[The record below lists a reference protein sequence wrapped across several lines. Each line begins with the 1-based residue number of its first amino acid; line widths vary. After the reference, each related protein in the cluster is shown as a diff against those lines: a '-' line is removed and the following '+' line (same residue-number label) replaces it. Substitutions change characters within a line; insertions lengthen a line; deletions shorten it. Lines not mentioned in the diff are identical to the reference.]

1 MKPKTL
7 PAVLFAALT
16 FAAGFLAARAPLTA
30 QAQSPASMP
39 AVRPTY
45 IPNITLFT
53 PPTTPPHG
61 PNRESVLAQTDG
73 AKVLYL
79 VGTLP
84 AHTHKDSNEI
94 QYVISGRGT
103 EYFGKCPVA
112 IGPGTLLVIPH
123 GMIHSGM
130 HVTQGPLKLLA
141 ILTPPGT
148 DHIAA
153 SPLPCKY

>member
-1 MKPKTL
+1 MKIPL
-7 PAVLFAALT
+7 LRIAFLAGVAAAV
-16 FAAGFLAARAPLTA
+16 FLAARPPLTA
-30 QAQSPASMP
+30 LAQSPPPLVAHYY
-39 AVRPTY
+39 RD
-45 IPNITLFT
+45 ITLIT
-53 PPTTPPHG
+53 PPTISPQA
-61 PNRESVLAQTDG
+61 RVLVVAQTQG

-94 QYVISGRGT
+94 QYVISGNGS
-103 EYFGKCPVA
+103 EYFGNCRVV

-130 HVTQGPLKLLA
+130 TVRKGPLKILA
-141 ILTPPGT
+141 VLTPPGT

-153 SPLPCKY
+153 SPLPCTH